1 MARPQKNIWVAAGDG
16 DLDRVRVSFFLFI
29 RISSPI
35 HGPSTSSSTNAT
47 FDPNAPD
54 AFTYTPMHAAASY
67 GQLQVLE
74 YLISRGGDVNVEDAD
89 GDTPI
94 YTVENVETARFL
106 VDHGAVLD
114 RQNSE
119 GISPIDHLREEF
131 SEVAN
136 YLQSVA
142 SPATAP
148 TIEIVQQPS
157 QREQDIASE
166 QLTSALMTSVEEIM
180 TRAEAEGRDPDEELR
195 QIVSR
200 TVLEGVV
207 TGYAMSEPV
216 GDDRGADINE
226 TPTKRARTDDD
237 GLG

>member
-1 MARPQKNIWVAAGDG
+1 MARPLKNIWVAAGDG
-16 DLDRVRVSFFLFI
+16 NLDRVRLLVEQESL
-29 RISSPI
+29 S
-35 HGPSTSSSTNAT
+35 
-47 FDPNAPD
+47 PNAPD
-54 AFTYTPMHAAASY
+54 EFTYTPMHAAASY

-74 YLISRGGDVNVEDAD
+74 YLISRGGDVNVQDAD

-106 VDHGAVLD
+106 VTHGATLD

-119 GISPIDHLREEF
+119 GVSPIDHLREEF
-131 SEVAN
+131 SEVAS
-136 YLQSVA
+136 YLQSVLTPE
-142 SPATAP
+142 SAP
-148 TIEIVQQPS
+148 TIEVVQQPS
-157 QREQDIASE
+157 QREQDMASE
-166 QLTSALMTSVEEIM
+166 QLTSALMTSVEDIM
-180 TRAEAEGRDPDEELR
+180 QRAEAEGRDPEDELR

-216 GDDRGADINE
+216 EDERGADMNE
-226 TPTKRARTDDD
+226 TASKKPKIDD

>member
-1 MARPQKNIWVAAGDG
+1 MSRPLKNIWVAAGDG
-16 DLDRVRVSFFLFI
+16 DLDRVRHLVEQESM
-29 RISSPI
+29 S
-35 HGPSTSSSTNAT
+35 
-47 FDPNAPD
+47 PNAPD
-54 AFTYTPMHAAASY
+54 PFTYTPMHAAASY
-67 GQLQVLE
+67 GHLQILE
-74 YLISRGGDVNVEDAD
+74 YLISRGGDVNVQDGD

-131 SEVAN
+131 SEVAS

-142 SPATAP
+142 SPAAAP
-148 TIEIVQQPS
+148 TIDIVQQPS
-157 QREQDIASE
+157 QREQDVASE
-166 QLTSALMTSVEEIM
+166 QLTAALMSSVEDIM
-180 TRAEAEGRDPDEELR
+180 RRAEAEGRDPEEELR

-207 TGYAMSEPV
+207 TGYAMSEAV
-216 GDDRGADINE
+216 EDERGAEINE
-226 TPTKRARTDDD
+226 TPTKKPKTDD

>member
-1 MARPQKNIWVAAGDG
+1 
-16 DLDRVRVSFFLFI
+16 
-29 RISSPI
+29 
-35 HGPSTSSSTNAT
+35 
-47 FDPNAPD
+47 
-54 AFTYTPMHAAASY
+54 MHAAASY

-74 YLISRGGDVNVEDAD
+74 YLISRGGDVNVEDGD

-119 GISPIDHLREEF
+119 GVSPIDHLQEEF

-136 YLQSVA
+136 YLQSIA
-142 SPATAP
+142 SPASAP
-148 TIEIVQQPS
+148 TIEVLQQPS
-157 QREQDIASE
+157 QREQDLASE
-166 QLTSALMTSVEEIM
+166 QLTSALMSSVEDIM
-180 TRAEAEGRDPDEELR
+180 QRAEAEGRDPEEELR

-216 GDDRGADINE
+216 EDDRGADINE
-226 TPTKRARTDDD
+226 TPTKKPKTDD

>member
-1 MARPQKNIWVAAGDG
+1 MARLQKNIWVAAGDG
-16 DLDRVRVSFFLFI
+16 DLDRVRV
-29 RISSPI
+29 
-35 HGPSTSSSTNAT
+35 T
-47 FDPNAPD
+47 FSANAPD
-54 AFTYTPMHAAASY
+54 EFTYTPMHAAASY

-89 GDTPI
+89 GDTPL
-94 YTVENVETARFL
+94 YTVENVQTARFL

-114 RQNSE
+114 RHNSE
-119 GISPIDHLREEF
+119 GVSPVDHLREEF

-142 SPATAP
+142 SPASAP

-166 QLTSALMTSVEEIM
+166 QLTAALMSSVEDIM
-180 TRAEAEGRDPDEELR
+180 QRAEAEGRDPEEELR
-195 QIVSR
+195 QVVGR

-216 GDDRGADINE
+216 EDDRGADINE
-226 TPTKRARTDDD
+226 TPTKKPKTET
-237 GLG
+237 

>member
-1 MARPQKNIWVAAGDG
+1 MARPLKNIWVAAGDG
-16 DLDRVRVSFFLFI
+16 DLDRVRHLVEQESF
-29 RISSPI
+29 S
-35 HGPSTSSSTNAT
+35 
-47 FDPNAPD
+47 PNAPD

-67 GQLQVLE
+67 GHLQVLE
-74 YLISRGGDVNVEDAD
+74 YLISRGGDVNVVDAD

-94 YTVENVETARFL
+94 YTVENVQTARFL

-114 RQNSE
+114 RHNSE
-119 GISPIDHLREEF
+119 GVSPIDHLREEF

-142 SPATAP
+142 SPASAP
-148 TIEIVQQPS
+148 TIDIVQQPS
-157 QREQDIASE
+157 QHEQELASE
-166 QLTSALMTSVEEIM
+166 QLTSALMSSVEEIM
-180 TRAEAEGRDPDEELR
+180 RRAEAEGRDPEEELR
-195 QIVSR
+195 QVVSR

-216 GDDRGADINE
+216 EDDRGADLNDAPSKKPK
-226 TPTKRARTDDD
+226 TNGD

>member
-1 MARPQKNIWVAAGDG
+1 MARPLKNIWVAAGDG
-16 DLDRVRVSFFLFI
+16 DLDRVRHLLEQESL
-29 RISSPI
+29 S
-35 HGPSTSSSTNAT
+35 
-47 FDPNAPD
+47 PNAPD
-54 AFTYTPMHAAASY
+54 EFTYTPMHAAASY

-74 YLISRGGDVNVEDAD
+74 YLIARGGDVNVQDGD

-94 YTVENVETARFL
+94 YTVENIETARFL
-106 VDHGAVLD
+106 VTHGAILD

-119 GISPIDHLREEF
+119 GVSPIDHLREEF

-136 YLQSVA
+136 YLQSVL
-142 SPATAP
+142 SPESAP

-157 QREQDIASE
+157 QREQDMASE
-166 QLTSALMTSVEEIM
+166 QLTSALMTSVEDIM
-180 TRAEAEGRDPDEELR
+180 QRAEAEGRDPEEELR

-216 GDDRGADINE
+216 EDERGADLNE
-226 TPTKRARTDDD
+226 TPAKKPKTDD

>member
-1 MARPQKNIWVAAGDG
+1 MARQPKNIWVAAGDG
-16 DLDRVRVSFFLFI
+16 DLDRVRHLIEQESL
-29 RISSPI
+29 S
-35 HGPSTSSSTNAT
+35 
-47 FDPNAPD
+47 PNAPD

-74 YLISRGGDVNVEDAD
+74 YLISRGGDVNVLD
-89 GDTPI
+89 GDLETPI

-106 VDHGAVLD
+106 VEHGAVLD

-119 GISPIDHLREEF
+119 GVSPIDHLREEF

-142 SPATAP
+142 APATVP

-157 QREQDIASE
+157 QREQDMASE
-166 QLTSALMTSVEEIM
+166 QLTSALMTSVEDIM
-180 TRAEAEGRDPDEELR
+180 QRAEAEGRDPEEELR

-216 GDDRGADINE
+216 EDERGAEINE
-226 TPTKRARTDDD
+226 TPTKKAKTDDSV
-237 GLG
+237 G